1 MNLEKISLI
10 ISFLGIIILAVISQ
24 SLEPKEMKI
33 SEISSKVLEGYVK
46 VKGNL
51 TSIKEFENMEIFK
64 IQDETES
71 ISAVLYEKINLS
83 SGINV
88 EIIGKV
94 VRYKGE
100 LEIEVQ
106 KIKVVE

>member
-10 ISFLGIIILAVISQ
+10 ISFLGIILLAIISQ
-24 SLEPKEMKI
+24 SLEPKEIKI
-33 SEISSKVLEGYVK
+33 SEISNKVLEGYVK
-46 VKGNL
+46 VGGNI
-51 TSIKEFENMEIFK
+51 TSIKSLDNMQIFK

-71 ISAVLYEKINLS
+71 INAVLYEKTNLS

-94 VRYKGE
+94 IRYKGT
-100 LEIEVQ
+100 LEIEIQ
-106 KIKVVE
+106 KIKVIG